1 MHACMCTYIYTYI
14 YTYYMHDMVSYYVI
28 LYYSIVHNKQV
39 YEDPGVHRVHAVAA
53 ALRALNA

>member
-1 MHACMCTYIYTYI
+1 
-14 YTYYMHDMVSYYVI
+14 MHDMVSYYVI